1 MINTLCADLYRIAHK
16 KKNYLFFLILT
27 LLFTTVMLSGSLS
40 SSSAEEQPFSPYMVG
55 VASSVCTNLG
65 VILLSINS
73 FIVIYC
79 DDINSGYIKQILSKS
94 SDRTYYIVS
103 KLISLIIYLFFAY
116 LFLGA
121 VFFAEFYIFSK
132 GFYSNIAVYIDVL
145 KLSIKTGLVS
155 YIITAVYTLE
165 GAVILY
171 FTSKTDIALGW
182 LCLSTTRILT
192 NVLYWIS
199 QIVKFLKPFL
209 NITVDSIAGNALENG
224 IISLKFLIGVSLY
237 ILSFIVIQIFFINTR
252 ELKID

>member
-40 SSSAEEQPFSPYMVG
+40 YGEEQRFSPDMIIT
-55 VASSVCTNLG
+55 ALSVCTNLG
-65 VILLSINS
+65 VILLSINA
-73 FIVIYC
+73 FIVVYC
-79 DDINSGYIKQILSKS
+79 DDINSGYIKQIFSKS

-103 KLISLIIYLFFAY
+103 KLISLLIYLFFTY

-132 GFYSNIAVYIDVL
+132 GFYSNIAAYIDVL

-237 ILSFIVIQIFFINTR
+237 VLSFIVIQIFFINTR

>member
-40 SSSAEEQPFSPYMVG
+40 YGEEQRFSPDMIIT
-55 VASSVCTNLG
+55 ALSVCTNLG
-65 VILLSINS
+65 VILLSINA
-73 FIVIYC
+73 FIIVYC
-79 DDINSGYIKQILSKS
+79 DDINSGYIKQIFSKS
-94 SDRTYYIVS
+94 SNRTYYIVS
-103 KLISLIIYLFFAY
+103 KLISLLIYLFFAY

-132 GFYSNIAVYIDVL
+132 GFYSNIVAYIDVL

-165 GAVILY
+165 GAAILY

-237 ILSFIVIQIFFINTR
+237 VLSFIVIQIFFINTR

>member
-1 MINTLCADLYRIAHK
+1 
-16 KKNYLFFLILT
+16 
-27 LLFTTVMLSGSLS
+27 
-40 SSSAEEQPFSPYMVG
+40 
-55 VASSVCTNLG
+55 
-65 VILLSINS
+65 
-73 FIVIYC
+73 
-79 DDINSGYIKQILSKS
+79 
-94 SDRTYYIVS
+94 
-103 KLISLIIYLFFAY
+103 
-116 LFLGA
+116 
-121 VFFAEFYIFSK
+121 
-132 GFYSNIAVYIDVL
+132 L

-237 ILSFIVIQIFFINTR
+237 VLSFIVIQIFFINTR